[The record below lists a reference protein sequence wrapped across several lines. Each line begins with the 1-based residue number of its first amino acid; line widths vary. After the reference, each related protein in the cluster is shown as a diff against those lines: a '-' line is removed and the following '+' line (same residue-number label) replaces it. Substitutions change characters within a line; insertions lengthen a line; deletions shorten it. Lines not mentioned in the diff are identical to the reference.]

1 MSELNNPILD
11 PIHKHNIDILM
22 QLVPGTKMYVDKESN
37 KLYIDDRYI
46 QGIRRW
52 LTNDSRKDILEP
64 VKSTFEYFK
73 GYNYLVMCHI
83 ANKIGSTFKEI
94 YPDFEELHNLIQNY
108 AVIDAEFPIHVN
120 NFIVNK
126 MKPSDKLDV
135 ITTDQTYGLKPGF
148 VLIIMVGGGAG
159 GGCGGAMYRG
169 GGGSGYVSAH
179 LLYVPKPTEMVIN
192 IGVGGSYGHAEGDT
206 YIKPLSGSPTSIMVG
221 TTHYIAK
228 GGCIPKKAVHGGDGF
243 SGGGAGSIYN
253 VKGGNGGSGTPGEDS
268 DKFVGGLSIKES
280 YIDELLALYPQIT
293 IGAGGQG
300 GSTSTSS
307 YAAGG
312 GGGGLV
318 TNVTEIIGA
327 ESGASV
333 NNDNNGHGGMGYG
346 AGGGGGS
353 YYTNSY
359 HKKNYY
365 GNGGSG
371 ANGCVIINYIDYDF

>member
-1 MSELNNPILD
+1 MAEYLEPL
-11 PIHKHNIDILM
+11 HKHNIDILM

-64 VKSTFEYFK
+64 IKSTFDYFK
-73 GYNYLVMCHI
+73 GYNYLVTCHI
-83 ANKIGSTFKEI
+83 AKKIGLTFKEI

-108 AVIDAEFPIHVN
+108 SIIEADFPILVN
-120 NFIVNK
+120 YFITSK
-126 MKPSDKLDV
+126 IKPSEKLDI
-135 ITTDQTYGLKPGF
+135 ITSDQGYELQPGF

-169 GGGSGYVSAH
+169 GGGSGYVTAH
-179 LLYVPKPTEMVIN
+179 LMYVPKSTQMVIN
-192 IGVGGSYGHAEGDT
+192 IGEGGSFGHAEGDT

-253 VKGGNGGSGTPGEDS
+253 VKGGDGGSGTPGEDS
-268 DKFVGGLSIKES
+268 DKFIGGISIKEN
-280 YIDELLALYPQIT
+280 YIDELLQLYPQIT
-293 IGAGGQG
+293 IGKGGKG
-300 GSTSTSS
+300 GSTSTSC
-307 YAAGG
+307 YASGG
-312 GGGGLV
+312 GGGG
-318 TNVTEIIGA
+318 IIISTMDQVVEA

-333 NNDNNGHGGMGYG
+333 NNDNNGHGGIGYG

-365 GNGGSG
+365 GNGGKG
-371 ANGCVIINYIDYDF
+371 ANGCVIINYVDYDF